1 MNFSP
6 GNFIYIYTMVPS
18 RSMNHTR
25 FYDGMDSY
33 ERRLVRIVPS
43 VLFVP
48 SFLFY

>member
-25 FYDGMDSY
+25 FYDGTILRTAPRNSKN
-33 ERRLVRIVPS
+33 RS

-48 SFLFY
+48 SFLF